1 MAFISYPILALRVI
15 MLPMCLEKKVPLV
28 SQIVF
33 DNMNEDCTHA
43 WAQLCRVVCQLVISH
58 RLTHWGVVAPFI
70 NPCVE
75 SDRVSSRFFRANTF

>member
-1 MAFISYPILALRVI
+1 
-15 MLPMCLEKKVPLV
+15 MLPMCLEKKVLLV

-58 RLTHWGVVAPFI
+58 TLTH
-70 NPCVE
+70 
-75 SDRVSSRFFRANTF
+75 